1 MKASASLLFWIGCIV
16 IIISAAIQWFFP
28 NLLTPL
34 IIIIAVGFCIRQWHR
49 KIREMND
56 LLAEEQQAR
65 RTADEYSQAQD
76 QYIYA
81 HIHTR
86 MSPGRQQG
94 KKKR

>member
-1 MKASASLLFWIGCIV
+1 MNASATLLFWIGCIV
-16 IIISAAIQWFFP
+16 IIISAAIQLFFP
-28 NLLTPL
+28 NFLTPL
-34 IIIIAVGFCIRQWHR
+34 LIIFAVGFCIKQWYR

-65 RTADEYSQAQD
+65 MKADLYIQARE
-76 QYIYA
+76 QYM
-81 HIHTR
+81 HTR